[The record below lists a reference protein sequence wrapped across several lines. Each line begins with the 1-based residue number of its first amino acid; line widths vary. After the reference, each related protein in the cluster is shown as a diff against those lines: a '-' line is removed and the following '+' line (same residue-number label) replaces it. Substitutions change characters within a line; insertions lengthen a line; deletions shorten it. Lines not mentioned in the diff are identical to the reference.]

1 MKRPLSFSKIIV
13 FLALGLG
20 AVGSVSAQEFITN
33 GSLTGPIDNGGVPP
47 DWILLAQSPDTMDE
61 NNNVGIPSGAPFGIA
76 PSGPSPDG
84 GTWVGFAADGNF
96 REIFGQTVTGLA
108 IGAQYEISWYAG
120 NFGALSYVAPNAI
133 NVSVDGS
140 SIGSGGVLQLASS
153 WTAESVFFTA
163 TATSHDLSFGLLN
176 ADKAYL
182 SIDGI
187 SLTVA
192 GPPPPPASTEP
203 AVPIPV
209 LSQWALIML
218 SMLLGLMVFA
228 NRKRLF

>member
-1 MKRPLSFSKIIV
+1 
-13 FLALGLG
+13 
-20 AVGSVSAQEFITN
+20 
-33 GSLTGPIDNGGVPP
+33 
-47 DWILLAQSPDTMDE
+47 MDE
-61 NNNVGIPSGAPFGIA
+61 NNNVGVSGLLDFGVT

-84 GTWVGFAADGNF
+84 GTWVGFAADGAF

-108 IGAQYEISWYAG
+108 IGVEYEISWYAG
-120 NFGALSYVAPNAI
+120 NFGALSYVATNAI

-140 SIGSGGVLQLASS
+140 SIGSGGVLPLASN
-153 WTAESVFFTA
+153 WTTESVFFTA

-187 SLTVA
+187 SLTA
-192 GPPPPPASTEP
+192 AAAPPPPTSTELVPVP
-203 AVPIPV
+203 A
-209 LSQWALIML
+209 LSQWALILL
-218 SMLLGLMVFA
+218 SMLLGLMAFA